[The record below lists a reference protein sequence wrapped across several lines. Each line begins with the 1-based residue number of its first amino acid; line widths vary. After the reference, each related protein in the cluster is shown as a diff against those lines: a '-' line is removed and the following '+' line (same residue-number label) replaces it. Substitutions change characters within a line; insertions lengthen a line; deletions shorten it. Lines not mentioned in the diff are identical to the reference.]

1 MSTFRENIQCW
12 IWLYYFIESINELH
26 SHLICVWSATN
37 SCQLIVSHTTK
48 CRFLLW
54 LTAQLMT
61 PDSNRGSSENC
72 LEQVDKDP
80 DPTFYGCTVPPV
92 ECRTYLHSRKEKTRT
107 IKNKTICLVN
117 PKVHLCAN
125 FHKTNGKIPS
135 FLLGM
140 LDKASANLD
149 IVQQIWL
156 HGVNATMQLDHMQK
170 Y

>member
-61 PDSNRGSSENC
+61 PDSNRRSSEIC
-72 LEQVDKDP
+72 LEQVNKDP

-92 ECRTYLHSRKEKTRT
+92 EHICIPGRKKPELLK
-107 IKNKTICLVN
+107 IKQFALST
-117 PKVHLCAN
+117 PKCTSVQT
-125 FHKTNGKIPS
+125 FIKQMER
-135 FLLGM
+135 FLLFYWECWTKH
-140 LDKASANLD
+140 L
-149 IVQQIWL
+149 QI
-156 HGVNATMQLDHMQK
+156 
-170 Y
+170 

>member
-61 PDSNRGSSENC
+61 PDSNRRSSEIC
-72 LEQVDKDP
+72 LEQVNKDP

-92 ECRTYLHSRKEKTRT
+92 EHICIPGRKKPELLK
-107 IKNKTICLVN
+107 IKQFALST
-117 PKVHLCAN
+117 PKCTSVQT
-125 FHKTNGKIPS
+125 FIKQNGKIPS